1 MLEGLVDLNEILDN
15 LTKMAEADGK
25 VTSEEEEFLAKLRSN
40 IERFQSSAKDALA
53 DDQISDD
60 EFDDMIILR
69 DRILVDAVSFKSESE
84 DVKNLVT
91 GLYAEINEFVIPGM
105 ADDELIE
112 DDKE

>member
-1 MLEGLVDLNEILDN
+1 MDLNQILEN

-25 VTSEEEEFLAKLRSN
+25 VTSEEEGFLAKLRSN
-40 IERFQSSAKDALA
+40 IERFQAAAKDALA

-91 GLYAEINEFVIPGM
+91 GLYEEINNFIIPGM

-112 DDKE
+112 NEEG

>member
-1 MLEGLVDLNEILDN
+1 MDLNDILEN

-25 VTSEEEEFLAKLRSN
+25 VTAEEEEFLSKLRTN
-40 IERFQSSAKDALA
+40 IERFQKSAKDALA
-53 DDQISDD
+53 DSQISDD

-91 GLYAEINEFVIPGM
+91 ELYQEINEFVIPGM

-112 DDKE
+112 DDEQ